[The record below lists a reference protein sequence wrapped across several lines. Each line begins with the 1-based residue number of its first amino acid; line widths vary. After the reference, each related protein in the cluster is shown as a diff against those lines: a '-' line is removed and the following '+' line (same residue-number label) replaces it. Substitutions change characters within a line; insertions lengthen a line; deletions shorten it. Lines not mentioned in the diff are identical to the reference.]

1 MHILTLPP
9 FPFMKLIYLL
19 IPLLLF
25 SACSNEIGDDIKRG
39 RSTVRIE
46 LQQND
51 PTAVGQN
58 KTRASFGG
66 SYHDAGDDIHNAYVV
81 MYNIKAGRVERI
93 INVPTDAGETEYKS
107 KQVTTITTEN
117 GDYLFY
123 NFANRTDFDTDP
135 ATPDATTHE
144 VTSLSLDGL
153 TFTVGYPLP
162 EGLDPSPEKLDP
174 KVTTCD
180 YNNYKIPTKG
190 IPMSDKNHFTIDKDQ
205 TITLMLYRMLAKMQF
220 AFNNRS
226 KSTIFRIRGLKVG
239 SITDNNTQI
248 KLLPPKDGNNLVKT
262 DFTGLQHATTDV
274 DVFTATADKPPV
286 VIHPNESNNT
296 SFNNLY
302 INESEANTNGL
313 SFPLT
318 ITMDRSTD
326 NGQTWEEDIRH
337 ALIQLTSIPRNN
349 VAIVNVNLTDF
360 VLKLEASAYAP
371 IGGYPAYVVEQND
384 DFYAYF
390 SGSGDFE
397 LRPTLYEYVD
407 RDHPERYINLND
419 KSRVT
424 NYSLTVLDPQ
434 GIFSSQPAFDTT
446 TGEILGTLA
455 EGRTGIATVRL
466 NLQLVT
472 GSVTQNYTRT
482 IYIVSN

>member
-1 MHILTLPP
+1 
-9 FPFMKLIYLL
+9 MKLLYLL

-51 PTAVGQN
+51 PTAVAQN
-58 KTRASFGG
+58 KTRASFNGN
-66 SYHDAGDDIHNAYVV
+66 YHDAGDDIHNAYVV
-81 MYNIKAGRVERI
+81 MYNIKAGKVERI
-93 INVPTDAGETEYKS
+93 INVPTDADETEYKS

-117 GDYLFY
+117 GEYLFY

-135 ATPDATTHE
+135 ATPDAATHE

-153 TFTVGYPLP
+153 TFTVGSSLP
-162 EGLDPSPEKLDP
+162 EGLET
-174 KVTTCD
+174 KVTTCV
-180 YNNYKIPTKG
+180 YNNYTIPTTG
-190 IPMSDKNHFTIDKDQ
+190 IPMSDKNLFAIDKDQ
-205 TITLMLYRMLAKMQF
+205 TITLTLYRMLAKMQF

-226 KSTIFRIRGLKVG
+226 KSSSFRIRGLRVG
-239 SITDNNTQI
+239 SITGNNTQI
-248 KLLPPKDGNNLVKT
+248 KLLPPKDGNNLIT
-262 DFTGLQHATTDV
+262 TNFTGLQHDTTHV

-286 VIHPNESNNT
+286 IINSGESDNT

-302 INESEANTNGL
+302 INESEASTNGQ

-326 NGQTWEEDIRH
+326 DGKTWKDDSRQ

-390 SGSGDFE
+390 LGSGDFE

-407 RDHPERYINLND
+407 RGHPERYINLND

-455 EGRTGIATVRL
+455 EGRTGTATVRL

-472 GSVTQNYTRT
+472 GSVTQSYTRT
-482 IYIVSN
+482 IYIVSK

>member
-1 MHILTLPP
+1 
-9 FPFMKLIYLL
+9 MKLLYLL

-46 LQQND
+46 LQQTD
-51 PTAVGQN
+51 PTAVTQN

-81 MYNIKAGRVERI
+81 MYNNNIAVKKVERI
-93 INVPTDAGETEYKS
+93 INVPADAGETEYKS

-123 NFANRTDFDTDP
+123 NFANRTDFETIP
-135 ATPDATTHE
+135 ATPNAITHE

-153 TFTVGYPLP
+153 TFTVGSPLP
-162 EGLDPSPEKLDP
+162 EGLET
-174 KVTTCD
+174 KVTTCA
-180 YNNYKIPTKG
+180 YNNYKIPEKG
-190 IPMSDKNHFTIDKDQ
+190 IPMSDKNEFTIDKDQ
-205 TITLMLYRMLAKMQF
+205 TITLILYRMLAKMQF

-226 KSTIFRIRGLKVG
+226 KSAFRIRGLKVG
-239 SITDNNTQI
+239 SITKDNTQI
-248 KLLPPKDGNNLVKT
+248 KLLPPKNDNNLIKT
-262 DFTGLQHATTDV
+262 NFTGLQHDTTDV
-274 DVFTATADKPPV
+274 DVFTATTDKPPV
-286 VIHPNESNNT
+286 IINSGESDNT

-302 INESEANTNGL
+302 INESEANTDGQ

-326 NGQTWEEDIRH
+326 NGQTWEPDIRH

-371 IGGYPAYVVEQND
+371 IGGYPAYVVKQND

-397 LRPTLYEYVD
+397 LRPTLYEYAD
-407 RDHPERYINLND
+407 REHPERYINLND

-455 EGRTGIATVRL
+455 EGRTGTATVRL
-466 NLQLVT
+466 NLQLVI
-472 GSVTQNYTRT
+472 GSATQNYTRT
-482 IYIVSN
+482 IYIVRN

>member
-1 MHILTLPP
+1 
-9 FPFMKLIYLL
+9 MKLIDLL

-81 MYNIKAGRVERI
+81 MYNIKAGKVERI

-117 GDYLFY
+117 GEYLFY

-135 ATPDATTHE
+135 ATPNADTHE
-144 VTSLSLDGL
+144 VTSLSLNDLGL
-153 TFTVGYPLP
+153 TFTVGSPLP
-162 EGLDPSPEKLDP
+162 EGLDT

-180 YNNYKIPTKG
+180 YNNYKIPKEG
-190 IPMSDKNHFTIDKDQ
+190 IPMSDKNEFTIDKDQ
-205 TITLMLYRMLAKMQF
+205 TITLILYRMLAKMQF

-226 KSTIFRIRGLKVG
+226 ASAFRIRGLKVG
-239 SITDNNTQI
+239 SITKDNTQI
-248 KLLPPKDGNNLVKT
+248 YLLPPKNQNNLIMT
-262 DFTGLQHATTDV
+262 NFTGLQHETTDV

-286 VIHPNESNNT
+286 IIKSSETDNT

-302 INESEANTNGL
+302 INESEANTDGQ

-326 NGQTWEEDIRH
+326 GGTTWVPDTRH

-371 IGGYPAYVVEQND
+371 IGGYPAYVVKQND

-407 RDHPERYINLND
+407 RKHPESYINLND

-424 NYSLTVLDPQ
+424 DYSLTVLDPQ

-455 EGRTGIATVRL
+455 EGRIGTATVRL

>member
-1 MHILTLPP
+1 
-9 FPFMKLIYLL
+9 MKLLYLL

-25 SACSNEIGDDIKRG
+25 SACSNEIGDNIKRG

-81 MYNIKAGRVERI
+81 MYNTATQKVEHI

-123 NFANRTDFDTDP
+123 NFANRGADFVTIP
-135 ATPDATTHE
+135 ATPDPNTHE
-144 VTSLSLDGL
+144 VKSLSLDGL
-153 TFTVGYPLP
+153 TFTVGSPLP
-162 EGLDPSPEKLDP
+162 EGLDT
-174 KVTTCD
+174 KVITCD
-180 YNNYKIPTKG
+180 YNNYKIPITG
-190 IPMSDKNHFTIDKDQ
+190 IPMSDKNEFTIDKDQ

-248 KLLPPKDGNNLVKT
+248 YLLPPKNENNLIKT

-274 DVFTATADKPPV
+274 DVFTATTDKPPV
-286 VIHPNESNNT
+286 IINSGESDNT

-302 INESEANTNGL
+302 INESEANTDGQ

-326 NGQTWEEDIRH
+326 GGANWEPDSRQ

-371 IGGYPAYVVEQND
+371 IGGYPAYVVKQND

-397 LRPTLYEYVD
+397 LRPTLYEYVN
-407 RDHPERYINLND
+407 REHPESYINLND
-419 KSRVT
+419 KSRVAD
-424 NYSLTVLDPQ
+424 YSLTVLDPQ

-455 EGRTGIATVRL
+455 EGRTGTATVRL

-482 IYIVSN
+482 IYIVSK

>member
-1 MHILTLPP
+1 
-9 FPFMKLIYLL
+9 MKLLYLL

-25 SACSNEIGDDIKRG
+25 TACSNEIGDDIKRG

-46 LQQND
+46 LQQSD
-51 PTAVGQN
+51 PTAVTQN

-81 MYNIKAGRVERI
+81 MYNVKAGKVERI

-117 GDYLFY
+117 GEYLFY
-123 NFANRTDFDTDP
+123 NFANRTDFVTTP
-135 ATPDATTHE
+135 ATPNADTHE

-153 TFTVGYPLP
+153 TFTVGSSLP
-162 EGLDPSPEKLDP
+162 EGLDT
-174 KVTTCD
+174 KVTTCN

-190 IPMSDKNHFTIDKDQ
+190 IPMSDKNLFAIDKDQ

-226 KSTIFRIRGLKVG
+226 ASSAFRIRGLKVG
-239 SITDNNTQI
+239 SITKDNTQI
-248 KLLPPKDGNNLVKT
+248 KLLPPKNENNLIKT
-262 DFTGLQHATTDV
+262 NFTGLQHDTTNV

-286 VIHPNESNNT
+286 IINSGESDNT

-302 INESEANTNGL
+302 INESEANTYGK

-326 NGQTWEEDIRH
+326 KGVTWVPDIRH

-349 VAIVNVNLTDF
+349 VAIVNINLTDF

-397 LRPTLYEYVD
+397 LRPTLYEYAD
-407 RDHPERYINLND
+407 RKHPESYINLND

-446 TGEILGTLA
+446 TGEIIGTLA
-455 EGRTGIATVRL
+455 EGNKGTATVRL

-472 GSVTQNYTRT
+472 GNVTQNYTRT
-482 IYIVSN
+482 IYIVSK

>member
-1 MHILTLPP
+1 MKIL
-9 FPFMKLIYLL
+9 YLL
-19 IPLLLF
+19 LPLLLF

-39 RSTVRIE
+39 YATVRIE

-51 PTAVGQN
+51 PIAAAQKNV
-58 KTRASFGG
+58 RASFGG

-81 MYNIKAGRVERI
+81 MYNVATKKVEHI

-107 KQVTTITTEN
+107 KEVTTISTEK
-117 GDYLFY
+117 GTYLFY
-123 NFANRTDFDTDP
+123 NFANRTDFITTP
-135 ATPDATTHE
+135 ATPDAATHE
-144 VTSLSLDGL
+144 VTSLTLDGL
-153 TFTVGYPLP
+153 TFTVGAALP
-162 EGLDPSPEKLDP
+162 DRVDT
-174 KVTTCD
+174 KVTTCA
-180 YNNYKIPTKG
+180 YNNYTIPATG
-190 IPMSDKNHFTIDKDQ
+190 IPMSDKNQFDIDKDQ
-205 TITLMLYRMLAKMQF
+205 TVTLTLYRMLAKMQF

-226 KSTIFRIRGLKVG
+226 ASDFRIRGLKVG
-239 SITDNNTQI
+239 SITQDGTQI
-248 KLLPPKDGNNLVKT
+248 YLLTPKNENNLVTTNFKDLT
-262 DFTGLQHATTDV
+262 HSTTDV
-274 DVFTATADKPPV
+274 DVFTATADDAPV
-286 VIHPNESNNT
+286 IISGQSDNT

-302 INESEANTNGL
+302 INESEASTSGQ

-326 NGQTWEEDIRH
+326 GGTTWEDDSRQ

-349 VAIVNVNLTDF
+349 VAIVNINLTDF

-397 LRPTLYEYVD
+397 LRPTLYEYAD
-407 RDHPERYINLND
+407 RDHPELYINLND

-424 NYSLTVLDPQ
+424 DYSLSVLDPQ
-434 GIFSSQPAFDTT
+434 GIFSKQPAFDAT
-446 TGEILGTLA
+446 TGEILGTIA
-455 EGRTGIATVRL
+455 EGKTGTATVRL

-482 IYIVSN
+482 IYIVSK

>member
-1 MHILTLPP
+1 
-9 FPFMKLIYLL
+9 MKLLYLL

-46 LQQND
+46 LQQTD

-81 MYNIKAGRVERI
+81 MYNTATQKVEHI

-123 NFANRTDFDTDP
+123 NFANREFTT
-135 ATPDATTHE
+135 TPTTPNATTHE

-153 TFTVGYPLP
+153 GLTFTVGSPLP
-162 EGLDPSPEKLDP
+162 EGLDT

-180 YNNYKIPTKG
+180 YNNYKIPKEG

-226 KSTIFRIRGLKVG
+226 ASAFRIRGLKVG
-239 SITDNNTQI
+239 SITKDNTQI
-248 KLLPPKDGNNLVKT
+248 KLLPPKNENNLIKT
-262 DFTGLQHATTDV
+262 DFTGLQHDTTHV

-286 VIHPNESNNT
+286 IIKSSETDNT

-302 INESEANTNGL
+302 INESEANTDGQ

-326 NGQTWEEDIRH
+326 GDTTWVPDTRH

-349 VAIVNVNLTDF
+349 VAIVNINLTDF

-371 IGGYPAYVVEQND
+371 IGGYPAYVVKQND

-419 KSRVT
+419 KSRVKD
-424 NYSLTVLDPQ
+424 YSLTVLDPQ

-455 EGRTGIATVRL
+455 EGRTGTATVRL

-482 IYIVSN
+482 IYIVSK

>member
-1 MHILTLPP
+1 
-9 FPFMKLIYLL
+9 MKLLYLL

-25 SACSNEIGDDIKRG
+25 SACSNEIGDNIKRG

-81 MYNIKAGRVERI
+81 MYNTATQKVEHI

-123 NFANRTDFDTDP
+123 NFANRGADFVTIP
-135 ATPDATTHE
+135 ATPDPNTHE
-144 VTSLSLDGL
+144 VKSLSLDGL
-153 TFTVGYPLP
+153 TFTVGSPLP
-162 EGLDPSPEKLDP
+162 EGLDT
-174 KVTTCD
+174 KVITCD
-180 YNNYKIPTKG
+180 YNNYKIPITG
-190 IPMSDKNHFTIDKDQ
+190 IPMSDKNEFTIDKDQ

-248 KLLPPKDGNNLVKT
+248 YLLPPKNENNLIKT

-274 DVFTATADKPPV
+274 DVFTATTDKPPV
-286 VIHPNESNNT
+286 IINSGESDNT

-302 INESEANTNGL
+302 INESEANTDGQ

-326 NGQTWEEDIRH
+326 GGANWEPDSRQ

-371 IGGYPAYVVEQND
+371 IGGYPAYVVKQND

-397 LRPTLYEYVD
+397 LRPT
-407 RDHPERYINLND
+407 RYL
-419 KSRVT
+419 R
-424 NYSLTVLDPQ
+424 Q
-434 GIFSSQPAFDTT
+434 Q
-446 TGEILGTLA
+446 
-455 EGRTGIATVRL
+455 
-466 NLQLVT
+466 
-472 GSVTQNYTRT
+472 
-482 IYIVSN
+482 VS

>member
-1 MHILTLPP
+1 
-9 FPFMKLIYLL
+9 MKLIYLL

-81 MYNIKAGRVERI
+81 MYNIKAGKVERI

-117 GDYLFY
+117 GEYLFY

-135 ATPDATTHE
+135 ATPNADTHE
-144 VTSLSLDGL
+144 VTSLSLNDLGL
-153 TFTVGYPLP
+153 TFTVGSPLP
-162 EGLDPSPEKLDP
+162 EGLDT

-180 YNNYKIPTKG
+180 YNNYKIPKEG

-226 KSTIFRIRGLKVG
+226 ASAFRIRGLKVG
-239 SITDNNTQI
+239 SITKDNTQI
-248 KLLPPKDGNNLVKT
+248 YLLPPKNQNNLVKT
-262 DFTGLQHATTDV
+262 DFTGLQHDTTHV
-274 DVFTATADKPPV
+274 DVFTATADEPPV
-286 VIHPNESNNT
+286 VIHPNESDNT

-302 INESEANTNGL
+302 INESEAKTNGL
-313 SFPLT
+313 SFSLT

-326 NGQTWEEDIRH
+326 GGANWEPDSRH

-371 IGGYPAYVVEQND
+371 IGGYPAYVVKQND

-397 LRPTLYEYVD
+397 LRPTLYEYVN
-407 RDHPERYINLND
+407 REHPESYINLND

-455 EGRTGIATVRL
+455 EGRTGTATVRL

-472 GSVTQNYTRT
+472 GNVTQNYTRT

>member
-1 MHILTLPP
+1 
-9 FPFMKLIYLL
+9 MKLLYLL

-46 LQQND
+46 LQQTD

-81 MYNIKAGRVERI
+81 MYNTATQKVEHI

-123 NFANRTDFDTDP
+123 NFANRTDFVTNP
-135 ATPDATTHE
+135 AKPNADTHE

-153 TFTVGYPLP
+153 TFTVGSPLP
-162 EGLDPSPEKLDP
+162 EGLDT

-180 YNNYKIPTKG
+180 YNNYIIPTTG

-226 KSTIFRIRGLKVG
+226 ASAFRIRGLKVG
-239 SITDNNTQI
+239 SITKDNTQI
-248 KLLPPKDGNNLVKT
+248 YLLPPKNQNNLIKT
-262 DFTGLQHATTDV
+262 NFTGLQHDTTNV

-286 VIHPNESNNT
+286 IINSGESDNT

-326 NGQTWEEDIRH
+326 NGTTWEDDSRH

-349 VAIVNVNLTDF
+349 VAIVNINLTDF

-371 IGGYPAYVVEQND
+371 IGGYPAYVVKQND

-407 RDHPERYINLND
+407 RGHPERYINLND
-419 KSRVT
+419 KSHVT

-455 EGRTGIATVRL
+455 EGRTGTATVRL

>member
-1 MHILTLPP
+1 
-9 FPFMKLIYLL
+9 MKLLYLL

-81 MYNIKAGRVERI
+81 MYNIKAGKVERI
-93 INVPTDAGETEYKS
+93 INVPADAGETEYKS

-117 GDYLFY
+117 GEYLFY

-135 ATPDATTHE
+135 ATPDAATHE
-144 VTSLSLDGL
+144 VKSLSLDGL
-153 TFTVGYPLP
+153 TFTVGSPLP

-174 KVTTCD
+174 KAITCD
-180 YNNYKIPTKG
+180 YNNYEIPKEG
-190 IPMSDKNHFTIDKDQ
+190 IPMSDKNEFTIDKDQ

-248 KLLPPKDGNNLVKT
+248 YLLPPKNENNLVKT
-262 DFTGLQHATTDV
+262 DFTGLQHDTTNV

-286 VIHPNESNNT
+286 IINSGESDNT

-302 INESEANTNGL
+302 INESEANTDGQ

-326 NGQTWEEDIRH
+326 NGTTWKNDTRH

-349 VAIVNVNLTDF
+349 VAIVNINLTDF

-371 IGGYPAYVVEQND
+371 IGGYPAYVVKQND

-397 LRPTLYEYVD
+397 LRPTLYEYVN
-407 RDHPERYINLND
+407 REHPESYINLND
-419 KSRVT
+419 KSRVAD
-424 NYSLTVLDPQ
+424 YSLTVLDPQ

-455 EGRTGIATVRL
+455 EGRTGTATVRL

>member
-1 MHILTLPP
+1 
-9 FPFMKLIYLL
+9 MKLIDLL

-81 MYNIKAGRVERI
+81 MYNIKAGKVERI

-117 GDYLFY
+117 GEYLFY

-135 ATPDATTHE
+135 ATPNADTHE
-144 VTSLSLDGL
+144 VTSLSLNDLGL
-153 TFTVGYPLP
+153 TFTVGSPLP
-162 EGLDPSPEKLDP
+162 EGLDT

-180 YNNYKIPTKG
+180 YNNYKIPKEG

-226 KSTIFRIRGLKVG
+226 ASAFRIRGLKVG
-239 SITDNNTQI
+239 SITKDNTQI
-248 KLLPPKDGNNLVKT
+248 YLLPPKNQNNLVKT
-262 DFTGLQHATTDV
+262 DFTGLQHDTTHV
-274 DVFTATADKPPV
+274 DVFTATADEPPV
-286 VIHPNESNNT
+286 VIHPNESDNT

-302 INESEANTNGL
+302 INESEANTNGQ

-326 NGQTWEEDIRH
+326 KGTTWEDDSRQ

-371 IGGYPAYVVEQND
+371 IGGYPAYVVKQND

-397 LRPTLYEYVD
+397 LRPTLYEYVN
-407 RDHPERYINLND
+407 REHPESYINLND
-419 KSRVT
+419 KSRVAD
-424 NYSLTVLDPQ
+424 YSLTVLDPQ

-455 EGRTGIATVRL
+455 EGRTGTATVRL

-472 GSVTQNYTRT
+472 SNVTQNYTRT

>member
-1 MHILTLPP
+1 
-9 FPFMKLIYLL
+9 MKLLYLL

-51 PTAVGQN
+51 PTAVAQN

-81 MYNIKAGRVERI
+81 MYNNNIAVKKVERI
-93 INVPTDAGETEYKS
+93 INIPADAGETEYKS

-123 NFANRTDFDTDP
+123 NFANRGADFVTIP
-135 ATPDATTHE
+135 ATPDPNTHE
-144 VTSLSLDGL
+144 VKSLSLDGL
-153 TFTVGYPLP
+153 TFTVGSPLP
-162 EGLDPSPEKLDP
+162 EGLDT
-174 KVTTCD
+174 KVTTCV
-180 YNNYKIPTKG
+180 YNNYKIPPTG
-190 IPMSDKNHFTIDKDQ
+190 IPMSDKNLFAIDKDQ
-205 TITLMLYRMLAKMQF
+205 TITLTLYRMLAKMQF

-262 DFTGLQHATTDV
+262 DFTGLQHDTTHV
-274 DVFTATADKPPV
+274 DVFTATADEAPIISPGQ
-286 VIHPNESNNT
+286 SDNT

-302 INESEANTNGL
+302 INESEAITTGQ

-326 NGQTWEEDIRH
+326 DGKTWKDDSRQ

-371 IGGYPAYVVEQND
+371 IGGYPAYVVKQND

-397 LRPTLYEYVD
+397 LRPTLYEYVN

-455 EGRTGIATVRL
+455 EGRTGTATVRL

-472 GSVTQNYTRT
+472 GSITQNYTRT

>member
-1 MHILTLPP
+1 
-9 FPFMKLIYLL
+9 MKLLYLL

-25 SACSNEIGDDIKRG
+25 SACSNEIGDNIKRG

-81 MYNIKAGRVERI
+81 MYNTATQKVEHI

-123 NFANRTDFDTDP
+123 NFANRGADFVTIP
-135 ATPDATTHE
+135 ATPDPNTHE
-144 VTSLSLDGL
+144 VKSLSLDGL
-153 TFTVGYPLP
+153 TFTVGSPLP
-162 EGLDPSPEKLDP
+162 EGLDT
-174 KVTTCD
+174 KVITCD
-180 YNNYKIPTKG
+180 YNNYKIPITG
-190 IPMSDKNHFTIDKDQ
+190 IPMSDKNEFTIDKDQ

-248 KLLPPKDGNNLVKT
+248 YLLPPKNENNLIKT

-274 DVFTATADKPPV
+274 DVFTATTDKPPV
-286 VIHPNESNNT
+286 IINSGESDNT

-302 INESEANTNGL
+302 INESEANTDGQ

-326 NGQTWEEDIRH
+326 GGANGEPDSRQ

-371 IGGYPAYVVEQND
+371 IGGYPAYVVKQND

-397 LRPTLYEYVD
+397 LRPTLYEYVN
-407 RDHPERYINLND
+407 REHPESYINLND
-419 KSRVT
+419 KSRVAD
-424 NYSLTVLDPQ
+424 YSLTVLDPQ

-455 EGRTGIATVRL
+455 EGRTGTATVRL

-482 IYIVSN
+482 IYIVSK

>member
-1 MHILTLPP
+1 
-9 FPFMKLIYLL
+9 MKLLYLL

-46 LQQND
+46 LQQTD

-81 MYNIKAGRVERI
+81 MYNTATQKVEHI

-123 NFANRTDFDTDP
+123 NFANREFTT
-135 ATPDATTHE
+135 TPTTPNATTHE

-153 TFTVGYPLP
+153 GLTFTVGSPLP
-162 EGLDPSPEKLDP
+162 EGLDT

-180 YNNYKIPTKG
+180 YNNYKIPKEV

-226 KSTIFRIRGLKVG
+226 ASAFRIRGLKVG
-239 SITDNNTQI
+239 SITKDNTQI
-248 KLLPPKDGNNLVKT
+248 YLLPPKNQNNLIMT
-262 DFTGLQHATTDV
+262 NFTGLQHETTDV

-286 VIHPNESNNT
+286 IIKSSETDNT

-302 INESEANTNGL
+302 INESEANTDGQ

-371 IGGYPAYVVEQND
+371 IGGYPAYVVKQND

-397 LRPTLYEYVD
+397 LRPTLYEYVY

-419 KSRVT
+419 KSRVKD
-424 NYSLTVLDPQ
+424 YSLTVLDPQ

-455 EGRTGIATVRL
+455 EGRTGTATVRL

-482 IYIVSN
+482 IYIVSK

>member
-1 MHILTLPP
+1 
-9 FPFMKLIYLL
+9 MKLIDLL

-81 MYNIKAGRVERI
+81 MYNIKAGKVERI

-117 GDYLFY
+117 GEYLFY

-135 ATPDATTHE
+135 ATPNADTHE
-144 VTSLSLDGL
+144 VTSLSLNDLGL
-153 TFTVGYPLP
+153 TFTVGSPLP
-162 EGLDPSPEKLDP
+162 EGLDT

-180 YNNYKIPTKG
+180 YNNYKIPKEG

-226 KSTIFRIRGLKVG
+226 ASAFRIRGLKVG
-239 SITDNNTQI
+239 SITKDNTQI
-248 KLLPPKDGNNLVKT
+248 YLLPPKNQNNLVKT
-262 DFTGLQHATTDV
+262 DFTGLQHDTTHV
-274 DVFTATADKPPV
+274 DVFTATADEPPV
-286 VIHPNESNNT
+286 VIHPNESDNT

-302 INESEANTNGL
+302 INESEANTNGQ

-326 NGQTWEEDIRH
+326 KGTTWEDDSRQ

-371 IGGYPAYVVEQND
+371 IGGYPAYVVKQND

-397 LRPTLYEYVD
+397 LRPTLYEYVN
-407 RDHPERYINLND
+407 REHPESYINLND
-419 KSRVT
+419 KSRVAD
-424 NYSLTVLDPQ
+424 YSLTVLDPQ

-455 EGRTGIATVRL
+455 EGRTGTATVRL

-472 GSVTQNYTRT
+472 GNVTQNYTRT

>member
-1 MHILTLPP
+1 
-9 FPFMKLIYLL
+9 MKLIDLL

-81 MYNIKAGRVERI
+81 MYNIKAGKVERI

-117 GDYLFY
+117 GEYLFY

-135 ATPDATTHE
+135 ATPNADTHE
-144 VTSLSLDGL
+144 VTSLSLNDLGL
-153 TFTVGYPLP
+153 TFTVGSPLP
-162 EGLDPSPEKLDP
+162 EGLDT

-180 YNNYKIPTKG
+180 YNNYKIPKEG

-226 KSTIFRIRGLKVG
+226 ASAFRIRGLKVG
-239 SITDNNTQI
+239 SITKDNTQI
-248 KLLPPKDGNNLVKT
+248 YLIPPKNNNLIT
-262 DFTGLQHATTDV
+262 TNFTGLQHDTTHV
-274 DVFTATADKPPV
+274 DVFTATADEPPV
-286 VIHPNESNNT
+286 VIHPNESDNT

-302 INESEANTNGL
+302 INESEANTNGQ

-326 NGQTWEEDIRH
+326 KGTTWEDDSRQ

-371 IGGYPAYVVEQND
+371 IGGYPAYVVKQND

-397 LRPTLYEYVD
+397 LRPTLYEYVN
-407 RDHPERYINLND
+407 REHPESYINLND
-419 KSRVT
+419 KSRVAD
-424 NYSLTVLDPQ
+424 YSLTVLDPQ

-455 EGRTGIATVRL
+455 EGRTGTATVRL

-482 IYIVSN
+482 IYIVSK

>member
-1 MHILTLPP
+1 
-9 FPFMKLIYLL
+9 MKLIYLL

-81 MYNIKAGRVERI
+81 MYNNNIAVKKVERI
-93 INVPTDAGETEYKS
+93 INVPADAGETEYKS

-123 NFANRTDFDTDP
+123 NFANRGADFVTIP
-135 ATPDATTHE
+135 ATPDPNTHE
-144 VTSLSLDGL
+144 VKSLSLDGL
-153 TFTVGYPLP
+153 TFTVGSPLP
-162 EGLDPSPEKLDP
+162 EGLDTKAI
-174 KVTTCD
+174 TCD
-180 YNNYKIPTKG
+180 YNNYEIPKEG
-190 IPMSDKNHFTIDKDQ
+190 IPMSDKNEFTIDKDQ

-226 KSTIFRIRGLKVG
+226 ASAFRIRGLKVG
-239 SITDNNTQI
+239 SITKDNTQI
-248 KLLPPKDGNNLVKT
+248 YLLPPKNQNNLIKT
-262 DFTGLQHATTDV
+262 NFTGLQHDTTHV

-286 VIHPNESNNT
+286 IINSGESDNT

-302 INESEANTNGL
+302 INESEASTNGQ

-326 NGQTWEEDIRH
+326 NGQTWEEDSRQ

-397 LRPTLYEYVD
+397 LRPTLYEYVN

-455 EGRTGIATVRL
+455 EGRTGTATVRL

-472 GSVTQNYTRT
+472 GNVTQNYTRT
-482 IYIVSN
+482 IYIVSK

>member
-1 MHILTLPP
+1 
-9 FPFMKLIYLL
+9 MKLLYLL

-46 LQQND
+46 LQQSD
-51 PTAVGQN
+51 PTAVTQN

-81 MYNIKAGRVERI
+81 MYNVKAGKVERI

-117 GDYLFY
+117 GEYLFY
-123 NFANRTDFDTDP
+123 NFANRTDFVTTP
-135 ATPDATTHE
+135 ATPNADTHE

-153 TFTVGYPLP
+153 TFTVGSSLP
-162 EGLDPSPEKLDP
+162 EGLDT
-174 KVTTCD
+174 KVTTCN

-190 IPMSDKNHFTIDKDQ
+190 IPMSDKNLFAIDKDQ

-226 KSTIFRIRGLKVG
+226 ASSAFRIRGLKVG

-248 KLLPPKDGNNLVKT
+248 KLLPPKNENNLIKT
-262 DFTGLQHATTDV
+262 DFTGLQHDTTNV

-286 VIHPNESNNT
+286 IINSGESDNT

-302 INESEANTNGL
+302 INESEANTDGQ

-326 NGQTWEEDIRH
+326 NGTTWEDDSRQ

-397 LRPTLYEYVD
+397 LRPTLYEYVN
-407 RDHPERYINLND
+407 REHPESYINLND
-419 KSRVT
+419 KSRVAD
-424 NYSLTVLDPQ
+424 YSLTVLDPQ

-446 TGEILGTLA
+446 TGEIIGTLA
-455 EGRTGIATVRL
+455 EGNKGTATVRL

>member
-1 MHILTLPP
+1 
-9 FPFMKLIYLL
+9 MKLLYLL

-46 LQQND
+46 LQQSD

-81 MYNIKAGRVERI
+81 MYNIKAGKVERI

-123 NFANRTDFDTDP
+123 NFANRGADFVTIP
-135 ATPDATTHE
+135 ATPDPNTHE
-144 VTSLSLDGL
+144 VKSLSLDGL
-153 TFTVGYPLP
+153 TFTVGSSLP
-162 EGLDPSPEKLDP
+162 EGLDT

-180 YNNYKIPTKG
+180 YNNYIIPTTG
-190 IPMSDKNHFTIDKDQ
+190 IPMSDKNEFTIDKDQ
-205 TITLMLYRMLAKMQF
+205 TITLTLYRMLAKMQF

-226 KSTIFRIRGLKVG
+226 ESSIFRIRGLKVG
-239 SITDNNTQI
+239 SITGNNTQI
-248 KLLPPKDGNNLVKT
+248 KLLPPKDGNNLIKT
-262 DFTGLQHATTDV
+262 DFTGLQHDTTNV

-286 VIHPNESNNT
+286 IINSGESDNT

-302 INESEANTNGL
+302 INESEANTDGQ

-326 NGQTWEEDIRH
+326 NGTTWKNDTRH

-349 VAIVNVNLTDF
+349 VAIVNINLTDF

-371 IGGYPAYVVEQND
+371 IGGYPAYVVKQND

-407 RDHPERYINLND
+407 RGHPERYINLND

-446 TGEILGTLA
+446 TGEIIGTLA
-455 EGRTGIATVRL
+455 EGNKGTATVRL

-482 IYIVSN
+482 IYIVRN

>member
-1 MHILTLPP
+1 
-9 FPFMKLIYLL
+9 MKLLYLL

-51 PTAVGQN
+51 LTAVGQN

-81 MYNIKAGRVERI
+81 MYNIKAGKVERI

-117 GDYLFY
+117 GEYLFY
-123 NFANRTDFDTDP
+123 NFANRTDFVTTP
-135 ATPDATTHE
+135 ATPNATTHE

-174 KVTTCD
+174 KVTTCN
-180 YNNYKIPTKG
+180 YNNYIIPTKG
-190 IPMSDKNHFTIDKDQ
+190 IPMSDKNLFAIDKDQ
-205 TITLMLYRMLAKMQF
+205 TITLTLYRMLAKMQF

-248 KLLPPKDGNNLVKT
+248 KLLPPKDQNNLVKT

-286 VIHPNESNNT
+286 IINSGESDNT

-302 INESEANTNGL
+302 INESEASTKGQ

-326 NGQTWEEDIRH
+326 NGTTWKNDTRH

-371 IGGYPAYVVEQND
+371 IGGYPAYVVKQND

-407 RDHPERYINLND
+407 RGHPERYINLND
-419 KSRVT
+419 KSHVT

-455 EGRTGIATVRL
+455 EGQKGTATVRL

-482 IYIVSN
+482 IYIVSK

>member
-1 MHILTLPP
+1 
-9 FPFMKLIYLL
+9 MKLLYLL

-51 PTAVGQN
+51 PTAVAQN

-81 MYNIKAGRVERI
+81 MYNIKAGKVEHI

-117 GDYLFY
+117 GEYLFY
-123 NFANRTDFDTDP
+123 NFANRTDFVTTP
-135 ATPDATTHE
+135 ATPNATHE

-153 TFTVGYPLP
+153 TFTVGSSLP
-162 EGLDPSPEKLDP
+162 EGLDT
-174 KVTTCD
+174 KVTTCN
-180 YNNYKIPTKG
+180 YNNYEIPTTGPTTG
-190 IPMSDKNHFTIDKDQ
+190 IPMSDKNLFAIDKDQ
-205 TITLMLYRMLAKMQF
+205 TITLTLYRMLAKMQF

-262 DFTGLQHATTDV
+262 DFTGLQHDTTNV

-286 VIHPNESNNT
+286 IINSGESDNT

-302 INESEANTNGL
+302 INESEANTDGQ

-326 NGQTWEEDIRH
+326 NGTTWKNDTRH

-397 LRPTLYEYVD
+397 LRPTLYEYVN
-407 RDHPERYINLND
+407 RDHPELYINLND
-419 KSRVT
+419 KSHVT

-455 EGRTGIATVRL
+455 EGRTGTATVRL

>member
-1 MHILTLPP
+1 
-9 FPFMKLIYLL
+9 MKLLYLL

-81 MYNIKAGRVERI
+81 MYNIKAGKVEHI

-123 NFANRTDFDTDP
+123 NFANREFST
-135 ATPDATTHE
+135 TPTTPNADTHE

-153 TFTVGYPLP
+153 GLTFTVDSPLP
-162 EGLDPSPEKLDP
+162 EGLDT
-174 KVTTCD
+174 KVTTCN
-180 YNNYKIPTKG
+180 YNNYIIPTTG
-190 IPMSDKNHFTIDKDQ
+190 IPMSDKNLFTIDKDQ
-205 TITLMLYRMLAKMQF
+205 TITLTLYRMLAKMQF

-248 KLLPPKDGNNLVKT
+248 YLLPPKNENNLVKT
-262 DFTGLQHATTDV
+262 NFTGLQHATTDV

-286 VIHPNESNNT
+286 IINSGESDNT

-302 INESEANTNGL
+302 INESEANTDGQ

-326 NGQTWEEDIRH
+326 NGTTWEDDSRQ
-337 ALIQLTSIPRNN
+337 ALIQLTSTPRNN
-349 VAIVNVNLTDF
+349 VAIVNINLTDF

-407 RDHPERYINLND
+407 REHPERYINLND

-455 EGRTGIATVRL
+455 EGRTGTATVRL

-482 IYIVSN
+482 IYIVSK

>member
-1 MHILTLPP
+1 
-9 FPFMKLIYLL
+9 MKLLYLL

-58 KTRASFGG
+58 KTRTSFGG

-81 MYNIKAGRVERI
+81 MYNIKAGKVERI

-117 GDYLFY
+117 GEYLFY
-123 NFANRTDFDTDP
+123 NFANRTDFVTTP
-135 ATPDATTHE
+135 ATPNATTHE
-144 VTSLSLDGL
+144 VKSLSLDGL
-153 TFTVGYPLP
+153 TFTVGSPLP

-174 KVTTCD
+174 KVTTCA
-180 YNNYKIPTKG
+180 YNNYKIPKEG

-205 TITLMLYRMLAKMQF
+205 TITLTLYRMLAKMQF

-302 INESEANTNGL
+302 INESEANTDGQ

-326 NGQTWEEDIRH
+326 GGANWEPDSRQ

-349 VAIVNVNLTDF
+349 MAIVNVNLTDF

-419 KSRVT
+419 KSHVT

-455 EGRTGIATVRL
+455 EGRTGTATVRL

>member
-1 MHILTLPP
+1 
-9 FPFMKLIYLL
+9 MKLLYLL

-25 SACSNEIGDDIKRG
+25 SACSNEIGDEIKRG

-46 LQQND
+46 LQQTD
-51 PTAVGQN
+51 PTAVTQN

-81 MYNIKAGRVERI
+81 MYNTATQKVKHI

-123 NFANRTDFDTDP
+123 NFANREFSTTP
-135 ATPDATTHE
+135 ATPNADTHE

-153 TFTVGYPLP
+153 TFTVGSPLP
-162 EGLDPSPEKLDP
+162 EGLDT
-174 KVTTCD
+174 KVTTCN
-180 YNNYKIPTKG
+180 YNNYIIPTKG
-190 IPMSDKNHFTIDKDQ
+190 IPMSDKNLFAIDKDQ
-205 TITLMLYRMLAKMQF
+205 TITLTLYRMLAKMQF

-239 SITDNNTQI
+239 SITGNNTQI

-274 DVFTATADKPPV
+274 DVFTATTDKPPV
-286 VIHPNESNNT
+286 IINSGESDNT

-302 INESEANTNGL
+302 INESEANTDGQ

-371 IGGYPAYVVEQND
+371 IGGYPAYVVKQND

-419 KSRVT
+419 KSHVT

-455 EGRTGIATVRL
+455 EGRTGTATVRL

-482 IYIVSN
+482 IYIVSK

>member
-1 MHILTLPP
+1 
-9 FPFMKLIYLL
+9 MKLIYLL

-51 PTAVGQN
+51 PTAVAQN

-81 MYNIKAGRVERI
+81 MYNVKAGKVERI
-93 INVPTDAGETEYKS
+93 INVPADAGETEYKS

-117 GDYLFY
+117 GNYLFY
-123 NFANRTDFDTDP
+123 NFANHDFVTTP
-135 ATPDATTHE
+135 ATPNAATHE
-144 VTSLSLDGL
+144 VTSLSLNGLGL
-153 TFTVGYPLP
+153 TFTVGSPLP
-162 EGLDPSPEKLDP
+162 EGLET

-180 YNNYKIPTKG
+180 YNNYEIPKEG
-190 IPMSDKNHFTIDKDQ
+190 IPMSDKNEFTIDKDQ

-226 KSTIFRIRGLKVG
+226 NSAFRIRGLKVG
-239 SITDNNTQI
+239 SITKGNTQI
-248 KLLPPKDGNNLVKT
+248 YLLPPKNQNNLIKT
-262 DFTGLQHATTDV
+262 NFTGLQHDTTNV

-286 VIHPNESNNT
+286 VIKPNTSNNT

-302 INESEANTNGL
+302 INESEASTNGQ

-326 NGQTWEEDIRH
+326 KGQTWEEDIRH

-371 IGGYPAYVVEQND
+371 IGGYPAYVVKQND

-390 SGSGDFE
+390 SGGGDFE

-419 KSRVT
+419 KSHVT

-455 EGRTGIATVRL
+455 EGRTGTATVRL

>member
-1 MHILTLPP
+1 
-9 FPFMKLIYLL
+9 MKLLYLL

-51 PTAVGQN
+51 PTAVAQN
-58 KTRASFGG
+58 KTRASFNGN
-66 SYHDAGDDIHNAYVV
+66 YHDAGDDIHNAYVV
-81 MYNIKAGRVERI
+81 MYNIAMQKVEHI

-117 GDYLFY
+117 GKYLFY
-123 NFANRTDFDTDP
+123 NFANRDFVTTP
-135 ATPDATTHE
+135 ATPNATTHE
-144 VTSLSLDGL
+144 VTSLSLNGLGL
-153 TFTVGYPLP
+153 TFTVGSSLP
-162 EGLDPSPEKLDP
+162 EGLDT
-174 KVTTCD
+174 KVTTCN

-226 KSTIFRIRGLKVG
+226 ASAFRIRGLKVG
-239 SITDNNTQI
+239 SITKDNTQI
-248 KLLPPKDGNNLVKT
+248 YLLPPKNQNNLIKT
-262 DFTGLQHATTDV
+262 NFTGLQHDTTNV

-286 VIHPNESNNT
+286 IINSGESDNT

-302 INESEANTNGL
+302 INESEASTNGQ

-326 NGQTWEEDIRH
+326 KGQTWEEDIRH

-349 VAIVNVNLTDF
+349 VAIVNINLTDF

-371 IGGYPAYVVEQND
+371 IGGYPAYVVKQND

-397 LRPTLYEYVD
+397 LHPTLYEYVN
-407 RDHPERYINLND
+407 REHPERYINLND

-455 EGRTGIATVRL
+455 EGKKGTATVRL

>member
-1 MHILTLPP
+1 
-9 FPFMKLIYLL
+9 MKLLYLL

-46 LQQND
+46 LQQTD
-51 PTAVGQN
+51 PTAVTQN

-81 MYNIKAGRVERI
+81 MYNIKAGKVERI
-93 INVPTDAGETEYKS
+93 INVPSDAGETEYKS

-117 GDYLFY
+117 GEYLFY
-123 NFANRTDFDTDP
+123 NFANRGADFVTIP
-135 ATPDATTHE
+135 ATPNPTTHE

-153 TFTVGYPLP
+153 TFTVDSPLP
-162 EGLDPSPEKLDP
+162 KGLDPSPEKLDP

-180 YNNYKIPTKG
+180 YNNYIIPTTG

-205 TITLMLYRMLAKMQF
+205 TITLTLYRMLAKMQF

-248 KLLPPKDGNNLVKT
+248 YLLPPKNENNLVKT
-262 DFTGLQHATTDV
+262 DFTGLQHDTTNV

-286 VIHPNESNNT
+286 IINSGESDNT

-302 INESEANTNGL
+302 INESEASTKGQ

-326 NGQTWEEDIRH
+326 NGTTWEDDSRH

-349 VAIVNVNLTDF
+349 VAIVNINLTDF

-371 IGGYPAYVVEQND
+371 IGGYPAYVVKQND

-397 LRPTLYEYVD
+397 LRPTLYEYVN
-407 RDHPERYINLND
+407 REHPERYINLND

-455 EGRTGIATVRL
+455 EGRTGTATVRL
-466 NLQLVT
+466 NLQLVI
-472 GSVTQNYTRT
+472 GSATQSYTRT
-482 IYIVSN
+482 IYIVRN

>member
-1 MHILTLPP
+1 
-9 FPFMKLIYLL
+9 MKLIYLL

-51 PTAVGQN
+51 PTAVVQN
-58 KTRASFGG
+58 KTRASFNGN
-66 SYHDAGDDIHNAYVV
+66 YHDAGDDIHNAYVV
-81 MYNIKAGRVERI
+81 MYNIAAKKVEHI

-117 GDYLFY
+117 GKYLFY
-123 NFANRTDFDTDP
+123 NFANRTDFVT
-135 ATPDATTHE
+135 TPTTPNADTHE

-153 TFTVGYPLP
+153 TFTVGSSLP
-162 EGLDPSPEKLDP
+162 EGLDT

-180 YNNYKIPTKG
+180 YNNYTIPTTG
-190 IPMSDKNHFTIDKDQ
+190 IPMSDKNLFAIDKDQ

-226 KSTIFRIRGLKVG
+226 KSSSFRIRGLRVG
-239 SITDNNTQI
+239 SITGNNTQI
-248 KLLPPKDGNNLVKT
+248 KLLPPKDGNNLIT
-262 DFTGLQHATTDV
+262 TNFTGLQHDTTNV

-286 VIHPNESNNT
+286 IINSGESDNT

-302 INESEANTNGL
+302 INESEANTDGQ

-326 NGQTWEEDIRH
+326 GGTTWEDDSRQ

-397 LRPTLYEYVD
+397 LRPTLYEYVN
-407 RDHPERYINLND
+407 REHPERYINLND
-419 KSRVT
+419 KSRVKD
-424 NYSLTVLDPQ
+424 YSLTVLDPQ

-446 TGEILGTLA
+446 TGEIIGTLA
-455 EGRTGIATVRL
+455 EGNKGTATVRL

-482 IYIVSN
+482 IYIVRN

>member
-1 MHILTLPP
+1 
-9 FPFMKLIYLL
+9 MKLLYLL

-51 PTAVGQN
+51 LTAVGQN

-81 MYNIKAGRVERI
+81 MYNIKAGKVERI

-117 GDYLFY
+117 GEYLFY
-123 NFANRTDFDTDP
+123 NFANRTDFVTTP
-135 ATPDATTHE
+135 ATPNATTHE

-174 KVTTCD
+174 KVTTCN
-180 YNNYKIPTKG
+180 YNNYIIPTKG
-190 IPMSDKNHFTIDKDQ
+190 IPMSDKNLFAIDKDQ
-205 TITLMLYRMLAKMQF
+205 TITLTLYRMLAKMQF

-248 KLLPPKDGNNLVKT
+248 KLLPPKDQNNLVKT

-286 VIHPNESNNT
+286 IINSGESDNT

-302 INESEANTNGL
+302 INESEASTKGQ

-326 NGQTWEEDIRH
+326 NGTTWKNDTRH

-349 VAIVNVNLTDF
+349 VTIVNVNLTDF

-371 IGGYPAYVVEQND
+371 IGGYPAYVVKQND

-407 RDHPERYINLND
+407 RGHPERYINLND
-419 KSRVT
+419 KSHVT

-455 EGRTGIATVRL
+455 EGQKGTATVRL

>member
-1 MHILTLPP
+1 
-9 FPFMKLIYLL
+9 MKLLYLL

-81 MYNIKAGRVERI
+81 MYNIKAGKVERI

-123 NFANRTDFDTDP
+123 NFANRGADFVTIP
-135 ATPDATTHE
+135 ATPDPNTHE
-144 VTSLSLDGL
+144 VKSLSLDGL
-153 TFTVGYPLP
+153 TFTVGSPLP
-162 EGLDPSPEKLDP
+162 EGLDT
-174 KVTTCD
+174 KVITCN
-180 YNNYKIPTKG
+180 YNNYIIPTKG
-190 IPMSDKNHFTIDKDQ
+190 IPMSDKNEFTIDKDQ
-205 TITLMLYRMLAKMQF
+205 TITLTLYRMLAKMQF

-226 KSTIFRIRGLKVG
+226 ESTSFRIRGLKVG

-248 KLLPPKDGNNLVKT
+248 YLLPPKNENNLVKT
-262 DFTGLQHATTDV
+262 NFTGLQHATTDV

-286 VIHPNESNNT
+286 IINSGESDNT

-302 INESEANTNGL
+302 INESEASTNGQ

-326 NGQTWEEDIRH
+326 NGTTWENDTRH

-349 VAIVNVNLTDF
+349 VAIVNINLTDF

-371 IGGYPAYVVEQND
+371 IGGYPAYVVKQND

-419 KSRVT
+419 KSRVAD
-424 NYSLTVLDPQ
+424 YSLTVLDPQ
-434 GIFSSQPAFDTT
+434 SIFSSQPAFDTT

-455 EGRTGIATVRL
+455 EGRTGTATVRL
-466 NLQLVT
+466 NLQLVI
-472 GSVTQNYTRT
+472 GSATQSYTRT
-482 IYIVSN
+482 IYIVRN

>member
-1 MHILTLPP
+1 
-9 FPFMKLIYLL
+9 MKLLYLL

-46 LQQND
+46 LQQSD
-51 PTAVGQN
+51 PTAVAQN

-81 MYNIKAGRVERI
+81 MYNNNIAVKKVERI
-93 INVPTDAGETEYKS
+93 INVPADAGETEYKS

-123 NFANRTDFDTDP
+123 NFANRGADFVTIP
-135 ATPDATTHE
+135 ATPDPNTHE

-153 TFTVGYPLP
+153 TFTVGSPLP
-162 EGLDPSPEKLDP
+162 EGLDTKAI
-174 KVTTCD
+174 TCD
-180 YNNYKIPTKG
+180 YNNYEIPKEG
-190 IPMSDKNHFTIDKDQ
+190 IPMSDKNLFTIDKDQ
-205 TITLMLYRMLAKMQF
+205 TITLTLYRMLAKMQF

-226 KSTIFRIRGLKVG
+226 ESSIFRIRGLKVG
-239 SITDNNTQI
+239 SITGNNTQI

-262 DFTGLQHATTDV
+262 DFTGLQHDTTHV
-274 DVFTATADKPPV
+274 DVFTATADKAPIISPGQL
-286 VIHPNESNNT
+286 NNT

-302 INESEANTNGL
+302 INESEANTDGQ

-326 NGQTWEEDIRH
+326 NGTTWENDTRH

-349 VAIVNVNLTDF
+349 VAIVNINLTDF

-371 IGGYPAYVVEQND
+371 IGGYPAYVVKQND

-397 LRPTLYEYVD
+397 LRPTLYEYVN
-407 RDHPERYINLND
+407 REHPESYINLND

-455 EGRTGIATVRL
+455 EGRTGTATVRL

>member
-1 MHILTLPP
+1 
-9 FPFMKLIYLL
+9 MKLLYLL

-81 MYNIKAGRVERI
+81 MYNNNIAVKKVERI
-93 INVPTDAGETEYKS
+93 INVPADAGETEYKS

-123 NFANRTDFDTDP
+123 NFANRGADFVTIP
-135 ATPDATTHE
+135 ATPDPNTHE
-144 VTSLSLDGL
+144 VKSLSLDGL
-153 TFTVGYPLP
+153 TFTVGSSLP
-162 EGLDPSPEKLDP
+162 EGLDT

-180 YNNYKIPTKG
+180 YNNYIIPTTG
-190 IPMSDKNHFTIDKDQ
+190 IPMSDKNEFTIDKDQ
-205 TITLMLYRMLAKMQF
+205 TITLTLYRMLAKMQF

-226 KSTIFRIRGLKVG
+226 ESSIFRIRGLKVG
-239 SITDNNTQI
+239 SITGNNTQI

-262 DFTGLQHATTDV
+262 DFTGLQHDTTHV
-274 DVFTATADKPPV
+274 DVFTATADKAPIISPGQ
-286 VIHPNESNNT
+286 SNNT

-326 NGQTWEEDIRH
+326 GGTTWEEDSRQ

-407 RDHPERYINLND
+407 RGHPERYINLND
-419 KSRVT
+419 KSHVT

-455 EGRTGIATVRL
+455 EGRTGTATVRL

-472 GSVTQNYTRT
+472 GNVTQNYTRT

>member
-1 MHILTLPP
+1 
-9 FPFMKLIYLL
+9 MKLLYLL

-81 MYNIKAGRVERI
+81 MYNIKAGKVERI

-117 GDYLFY
+117 GEYLFY
-123 NFANRTDFDTDP
+123 NFANRTDFVTTP
-135 ATPDATTHE
+135 ATPNATHE

-162 EGLDPSPEKLDP
+162 EGLDP
-174 KVTTCD
+174 KVTTCN
-180 YNNYKIPTKG
+180 YNNYEIPKEG
-190 IPMSDKNHFTIDKDQ
+190 IPMSDKNEFTIDKDQ

-226 KSTIFRIRGLKVG
+226 KSSIFRIRGLKVG
-239 SITDNNTQI
+239 SITGNNTQI
-248 KLLPPKDGNNLVKT
+248 YLLPPKNQNNLVKT

-274 DVFTATADKPPV
+274 VFTATADEAPIISPGQ
-286 VIHPNESNNT
+286 SDNT

-302 INESEANTNGL
+302 INESEANTDGQ

-360 VLKLEASAYAP
+360 VLKLEANAYAP
-371 IGGYPAYVVEQND
+371 IGGYPAYVVKQND

-397 LRPTLYEYVD
+397 LRPTLYEYVN
-407 RDHPERYINLND
+407 REHPESYINLND
-419 KSRVT
+419 KSRVAD
-424 NYSLTVLDPQ
+424 YSLTVLDPQ

-446 TGEILGTLA
+446 TGEIIGTLA
-455 EGRTGIATVRL
+455 EGNKGTATVRL

>member
-1 MHILTLPP
+1 
-9 FPFMKLIYLL
+9 
-19 IPLLLF
+19 
-25 SACSNEIGDDIKRG
+25 
-39 RSTVRIE
+39 
-46 LQQND
+46 
-51 PTAVGQN
+51 
-58 KTRASFGG
+58 
-66 SYHDAGDDIHNAYVV
+66 
-81 MYNIKAGRVERI
+81 
-93 INVPTDAGETEYKS
+93 
-107 KQVTTITTEN
+107 
-117 GDYLFY
+117 
-123 NFANRTDFDTDP
+123 
-135 ATPDATTHE
+135 
-144 VTSLSLDGL
+144 
-153 TFTVGYPLP
+153 
-162 EGLDPSPEKLDP
+162 
-174 KVTTCD
+174 
-180 YNNYKIPTKG
+180 
-190 IPMSDKNHFTIDKDQ
+190 MSDKNHFTIDKDQ

-226 KSTIFRIRGLKVG
+226 ASAFRIRGLKVG
-239 SITDNNTQI
+239 SITKDNTQI
-248 KLLPPKDGNNLVKT
+248 YLLPPKNQNNLIKT
-262 DFTGLQHATTDV
+262 NFTGLQHDTTNV

-286 VIHPNESNNT
+286 IINSGESDNT

-302 INESEANTNGL
+302 INESEASTNGQ

-326 NGQTWEEDIRH
+326 KGQTWEEDIRH

-349 VAIVNVNLTDF
+349 VAIVNINLTDF

-371 IGGYPAYVVEQND
+371 IGGYPAYVVKQND

-397 LRPTLYEYVD
+397 LHPTLYEYVN
-407 RDHPERYINLND
+407 REHPERYINLND

-455 EGRTGIATVRL
+455 EGNKGTATVRL

>member
-1 MHILTLPP
+1 
-9 FPFMKLIYLL
+9 MKLLYLL

-51 PTAVGQN
+51 PTAVAQN

-81 MYNIKAGRVERI
+81 MYNIKAGKVERI

-123 NFANRTDFDTDP
+123 NFANREFTT
-135 ATPDATTHE
+135 TPTTPNATTHE

-153 TFTVGYPLP
+153 GLTFTVGSPLP
-162 EGLDPSPEKLDP
+162 EGLDT

-190 IPMSDKNHFTIDKDQ
+190 IPMSDKNEFTIDKDQ
-205 TITLMLYRMLAKMQF
+205 TITLILYRMLAKMQF

-226 KSTIFRIRGLKVG
+226 ASAFRIRGLKVG
-239 SITDNNTQI
+239 SITKDNTQI
-248 KLLPPKDGNNLVKT
+248 YLLPPKNQNNLIKT
-262 DFTGLQHATTDV
+262 DFTGLQHETTDV

-286 VIHPNESNNT
+286 IIKSSETDNT

-302 INESEANTNGL
+302 INESEANTDGQ

-326 NGQTWEEDIRH
+326 KGQTWEEDIRH

-371 IGGYPAYVVEQND
+371 IGGYPAYVVKQND

-397 LRPTLYEYVD
+397 LRPTLYEYAD
-407 RDHPERYINLND
+407 RKHPESYINLND
-419 KSRVT
+419 KSRVKD
-424 NYSLTVLDPQ
+424 YSLTVLDPQ

-446 TGEILGTLA
+446 TGEIIGTLA
-455 EGRTGIATVRL
+455 EGNKGTATVRL

-482 IYIVSN
+482 IYIVSK